1 MNESSGSIARN
12 TAAMMGSQ
20 VITWI
25 SSVALLVILP
35 RFLGDE
41 SFGRFYFAAALAGLV
56 SIFVELGIGNYY
68 VIEVSRT
75 KAKASELFVNGAFLR
90 ILVWIVAMIA
100 IFIYVRLENFPLETQ
115 HVVLILCFAQLLQ
128 TVTEYCYRVFQAF
141 EQLQYR
147 SLGIIVEKVS
157 LSLVAITLLM
167 LGYGIVA
174 VALMMVISIAAS
186 LIVSLTLLPKVLKPK
201 WTVDAKVWPGL
212 LRGGLP
218 FLINFGLSFIY
229 YRIDVMML
237 EKMTSDQV
245 VGWYGAPYRLFDA
258 LMFFP
263 SILQIAVFPVLSRLW
278 GTSKNDLFRTARR
291 VFDITVIVAVPV
303 AVVLITCAEPIVSL
317 VFGLEKYAQSV
328 IILRL
333 LGVAISFIYINF
345 HIGSI
350 IISTNR
356 QRFTPIIAAIAG
368 VINLSLNYFL
378 IPYFQSV
385 YGNGGIGAAGV
396 TIVTEV
402 SVTAMILLIL
412 PKDCFNSGNIIV
424 VMKAVA
430 AGLVMALVFEAGL
443 LLIPVWIVCII
454 VGFAAYVGL
463 LIMVGTIPQRDFF
476 LLIEALPLPLKK
488 FTPAFVREK
497 SRRVL

>member
-25 SSVALLVILP
+25 SSFALIIILP

-41 SFGRFYFAAALAGLV
+41 AFGRFYFAASLAALMM
-56 SIFVELGIGNYY
+56 IFVELGIGNYY
-68 VIEVSRT
+68 VIEVART
-75 KAKASELFVNGAFLR
+75 KAKANELFVNGAFLR
-90 ILVWIVAMIA
+90 IVVWIFAMA
-100 IFIYVRLENFPLETQ
+100 ATLIYVSLESYPVETRSI
-115 HVVLILCFAQLLQ
+115 VFILCFAKLLE
-128 TVTEYCYRVFQAF
+128 TLAEYCYRVFQAH
-141 EQLQYR
+141 EQLKYR

-167 LGYGIVA
+167 LGYGVVA
-174 VALMMVISIAAS
+174 ISIMMAISVGAS
-186 LIVSLTLLPKVLKPK
+186 LAVSLILLPRVFKPTWRLNPK
-201 WTVDAKVWPGL
+201 IWPEL

-237 EKMTSDQV
+237 EKMTNDQV

-278 GTSKNDLFRTARR
+278 GTSQDSLGHTARR
-291 VFDITVIVAVPV
+291 IFDITVIVAIPV

-317 VFGLEKYAQSV
+317 VFGLEKFAQSV

-333 LGVAISFIYINF
+333 LGVAIFFIYLNF
-345 HIGSI
+345 HIGSV

-356 QRFTPIIAAIAG
+356 QRFSPVIGVVAG
-368 VINLSLNYFL
+368 IINLILNYFL
-378 IPYFQSV
+378 IPYFQNV
-385 YGNGGIGAAGV
+385 HGNGGIGAAGV
-396 TIVTEV
+396 TIVTEI
-402 SVTAMILLIL
+402 SVTAMALLLL
-412 PKDCFNSGNIIV
+412 PKNCFDSRNAV
-424 VMKAVA
+424 VAMKALF

-443 LLIPVWIVCII
+443 LVIPVWIVCII
-454 VGFAAYVGL
+454 IGFGAYVGL
-463 LIMVGTIPQRDFF
+463 LILVGAIPKRDFF
-476 LLIEALPLPLKK
+476 LLIDVLPLPLRK
-488 FTPAFVREK
+488 FAPAIVRDK
-497 SRRVL
+497 I